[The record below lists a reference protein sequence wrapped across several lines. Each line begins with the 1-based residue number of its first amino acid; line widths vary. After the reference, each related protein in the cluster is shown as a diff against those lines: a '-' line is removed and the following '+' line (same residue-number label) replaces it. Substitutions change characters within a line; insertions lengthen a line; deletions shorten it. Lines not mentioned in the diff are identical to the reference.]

1 MKKAIYFVLSLASGL
16 LINSSMTL
24 IVRAQGHAGVADGN
38 TPDSYIVVFNE
49 NVSAPNEHANKMAQ
63 KYGLSLTHTYSHAIK
78 GFSATIPDAMLE
90 QIKKDPSVKFVSVDR
105 VVSADVHTQ
114 GRPTPSPVPQP
125 TQVIPNGIKRIGRNT
140 ANLGTNIGVAVI
152 DTGIDL
158 KHPDLIENIKGNVT
172 CVNRTSTGND
182 DNGHGTHVAG
192 TIAARDNAFGV
203 IGVAPEA
210 NLYAVK
216 VLDKRGNGSWSSV
229 ICGIDWVTQQVK
241 DHPNTI
247 QVANMSLGGSGNSD
261 NNCGN
266 TDGDALHQAICR
278 SRDAGITYVVAAG
291 NEKDDAANHVPAA
304 YDDAVITVSALVD
317 TDGLS
322 GGFGGNTNYGND
334 DTFASFSNFNSN
346 IVDLGAPGVSILSSW
361 KGGGY
366 NTISGTSMATPHVSG
381 AAALYIWS
389 NPQSSWVDVK
399 DSLINVGESLGS
411 GHTDSSYL
419 HPENVVLTKNL

>member
-78 GFSATIPDAMLE
+78 GFSATIPE
-90 QIKKDPSVKFVSVDR
+90 FVSVDR

-203 IGVAPEA
+203 
-210 NLYAVK
+210 
-216 VLDKRGNGSWSSV
+216 
-229 ICGIDWVTQQVK
+229 
-241 DHPNTI
+241 
-247 QVANMSLGGSGNSD
+247 
-261 NNCGN
+261 
-266 TDGDALHQAICR
+266 
-278 SRDAGITYVVAAG
+278 
-291 NEKDDAANHVPAA
+291 
-304 YDDAVITVSALVD
+304 
-317 TDGLS
+317 
-322 GGFGGNTNYGND
+322 
-334 DTFASFSNFNSN
+334 
-346 IVDLGAPGVSILSSW
+346 
-361 KGGGY
+361 
-366 NTISGTSMATPHVSG
+366 
-381 AAALYIWS
+381 
-389 NPQSSWVDVK
+389 
-399 DSLINVGESLGS
+399 
-411 GHTDSSYL
+411 
-419 HPENVVLTKNL
+419 